1 MKNRHSVA
9 VKCDRKAICPTPV
22 IPTGQFPIIFRAQN
36 SYSPTEPTLRT
47 PILPLATT
55 ETFNTHTRQ
64 ILPRLLASPTLV
76 PAVMSWEVSTD
87 EAVVGRGARLSSAGL
102 KWCKINA
109 TQFPVPG
116 FMHWTIAQSSAQ
128 QCSKHFLTTL
138 GSEYLDT

>member
-1 MKNRHSVA
+1 VKNRHSVA

-55 ETFNTHTRQ
+55 ETLNTHTRQ

-76 PAVMSWEVSTD
+76 PAVMSWMCPQKLLWD
-87 EAVVGRGARLSSAGL
+87 EAHDCLLLRGL

-109 TQFPVPG
+109 TQFQVLCIGLLHKAMPHHAVNN
-116 FMHWTIAQSSAQ
+116 
-128 QCSKHFLTTL
+128 FLQRL
-138 GSEYLDT
+138 EVNA